1 MPADHDPAVLMDQT
15 LAMARAALDAGDHP
29 YGAVLVGAAGHVA
42 ERNRVVST
50 SDPTAHAETMA
61 IRTAA
66 AGWGIPALAGS
77 TMYASFE
84 PCPMCF
90 GAILE
95 AGVTTLMIGARRT
108 VGDAPLGEYTVE
120 ALASLTGRTGEIAV
134 VTHPH
139 GSAVTDFYASVG

>member
-1 MPADHDPAVLMDQT
+1 MPDHEPATMMD
-15 LAMARAALDAGDHP
+15 LALDMARAALEAGDHP
-29 YGAVLVGAAGHVA
+29 YGAVLVGATGHVA

-66 AGWGIPALAGS
+66 AGWGLPALAGS
-77 TMYASFE
+77 ALYASFE

-95 AGVTTLMIGARRT
+95 AGVTTLVIGARRT
-108 VGDAPLGEYTVE
+108 VGDAPLGGYTVE
-120 ALASLTGRTGEIAV
+120 ALASLTGRTGDVAV
-134 VTHPH
+134 VTQPP
-139 GSAVTDFYASVG
+139 GSAVSAFYVSVG